1 VKFSLTRLFIKRPTL
16 VFVIV
21 SLMMFAGILSTAT
34 IVKELYPDVSQPTVT
49 ISVQYNGASVTE
61 MRDNIVQPIEQNLA
75 GTADLQTFNSVVQQG
90 QATISAI
97 FTLDSDEAT
106 DLALTNKAIQAA
118 EKYLPTNLTPPTV
131 NLYDPTQS
139 VVVTMAIY
147 SQKLS
152 LARLALYAQ
161 NVIAP
166 QIEQVPGISFV
177 NVGGL
182 VTPAYEVV
190 VDPVR
195 LAAANLTL
203 NDIVNTLQTDNQRV
217 PGGFAYEP
225 NRQTTIDVRGD
236 IQTLD
241 TVRNLAVIPTGSTN
255 SVAQA
260 IANSTGAQVQNYQG
274 GLGALA
280 GVVDPWTA
288 SNSVV
293 RIGDVATVTEG
304 YEPRLQYAH
313 ISGRPGLFMQVQK
326 SATGSE
332 VDASNNVLR
341 VLPQIERQFPEIK
354 FIVINVQSKFTGQ
367 QITIVTRTLMLAILL
382 TGVAMI
388 FFLRSW
394 RSAIVV
400 CISIPTSL
408 AIAITAMKLMHL
420 TIDTISLL
428 GMSLVI
434 GILVD
439 DSTVVLENIERH
451 FTELKQS
458 PEDAA
463 VNGREE
469 IGAAA
474 VVITFVDVVVFFPIA
489 FIQGQVGRQI
499 AEFAIVVV
507 ISTLTSL
514 FVSFTI
520 TPTLAGLWALRSHW
534 KPWRVV
540 DWFGR
545 KFDDLRSWYSERA
558 LPWALARGRLVALF
572 CAGTF
577 VFALA
582 LVGLGV
588 VGEEF
593 IPPVDR
599 GEIYIQ
605 LMYPIGTPIQT
616 VENGTFGLESRILDT
631 PDRFA
636 NTAVA
641 GAYAASFGGFVTQN
655 NVGQV
660 HIWLKDKRKH
670 STDYWLGE
678 FKKIARQY
686 LPRNVQAIVV
696 PSTSTSG
703 GNAQPIDFLVT
714 DVTGGDPT
722 PYAQQV
728 FKLLQSVPGAT
739 SVNSTGTQL
748 APEISIQFDRN
759 KAQALGVDLAQAA
772 EAAGAAFGGNQATE
786 FETTAGL
793 EEVQVIYPTS
803 YQTSIDRLKAV
814 AIRSSSGNLV
824 YLGDIARF
832 ESTPTSPLITR
843 TDRNNVIHVDAN
855 YLPGSSLSA
864 VENGLEKRLPSLHLP
879 PNIVVRPAP
888 LGQQDFMHQTLVGM
902 GLSMIVSVILVYLL
916 MVALYNS
923 YVSPFIIIFSVPVAA
938 IGAIGALVLTH
949 RTLNLFSLIGT
960 ILLIGIATKNGILLV
975 DYANTLRT
983 RGLDKLSAIKQS
995 AHTRFRPIIMTSFS
1009 VVAGN
1014 IPLALSLDPGASSR
1028 SSLGIVVIGGVIS
1041 SLVLTLVLIPNVY
1054 MWVAPKDHPS
1064 PNGEGR
1070 PAPEQLT
1077 LQSEPVPEAQ
1087 PA

>member
-1 VKFSLTRLFIKRPTL
+1 MKFSLTRLFIKRPTL

-21 SLMMFAGILSTAT
+21 ALMMFGGILSTAT

-49 ISVQYNGASVTE
+49 ISVGYSGASVTE

-75 GTADLQTFNSVVQQG
+75 GTADMQTVNAVVQQG
-90 QATISAI
+90 QATITAI
-97 FTLDSDEAT
+97 FDISSDTAT

-139 VVVTMAIY
+139 VVVTLALY
-147 SQKLS
+147 SHKLS
-152 LARLALYAQ
+152 LARLALYAV

-166 QIEQVPGISFV
+166 AIEQVPGISFV
-177 NVGGL
+177 NVGGS

-190 VDPVR
+190 VDPAR

-203 NDIVNTLQTDNQRV
+203 NDVIATLQTNNQRV
-217 PGGFAYEP
+217 PGGFAYET
-225 NRQTTIDVRGD
+225 NRQTTIDIRGD
-236 IQTLD
+236 IQNLD
-241 TVRNLAVIPTGSTN
+241 SVRNLAIIP
-255 SVAQA
+255 AQGGGALAA
-260 IANSTGAQVQNYQG
+260 IANSTGGGVQNYGG
-274 GLGALA
+274 GLSSLA
-280 GVVDPWTA
+280 GVINPWSA
-288 SNSVV
+288 SNAVV
-293 RIGDVATVTEG
+293 RVGDIATVNES

-313 ISGRPGLFMQVQK
+313 ISGESGLFMQVQK
-326 SATGSE
+326 AAAGSE
-332 VDASNNVLR
+332 VDASNAVLR
-341 VLPQIERQFPEIK
+341 ALPQIEKQFPEIK
-354 FIVINVQSKFTGQ
+354 FRVVHVQSTFTRQ
-367 QITIVTRTLMLAILL
+367 QIQIVTRTLILAILL
-382 TGVAMI
+382 TGIAML

-394 RSAIVV
+394 RNAIVV

-408 AIAITAMKLMHL
+408 AIAITAMRLMHM

-451 FTELKQS
+451 FTELKQP
-458 PEDAA
+458 PEEAA
-463 VNGREE
+463 VRGREE

-474 VVITFVDVVVFFPIA
+474 VVITLVDVVVFFPIA

-499 AEFAIVVV
+499 SEFAIVVV
-507 ISTLTSL
+507 IATLTSL

-534 KPWRVV
+534 KPWRAVE
-540 DWFGR
+540 WFGER
-545 KFDDLRSWYSERA
+545 FDDARNWYTDRV
-558 LPWALARGRLVALF
+558 LPWSLRHGTLVAAF

-599 GEIYIQ
+599 GEIFIQ
-605 LMYPIGTPIQT
+605 LIYPIGTPIQT
-616 VENGTFGLESRILDT
+616 VEKGTFALEQKILHTTDT
-631 PDRFA
+631 FA

-641 GAYAASFGGFVTQN
+641 GAYAASFGGFVSQS

-660 HIWLKDKRKH
+660 HVWLKDDRKH
-670 STDYWLGE
+670 PTDYWVRQ
-678 FKKIARQY
+678 FRDIARTA
-686 LPRNVQAIVV
+686 LPQGVQAVVV
-696 PSTSTSG
+696 PATSTSG
-703 GNAQPIDFLVT
+703 GNAQPVDLLVT
-714 DVTGGDPT
+714 DVTGRDPT
-722 PYAQQV
+722 PYAQKVEQALTKV
-728 FKLLQSVPGAT
+728 KGAT
-739 SVNSTGTQL
+739 SVNSSGTQL
-748 APEISIQFDRN
+748 APQISIQFDRN
-759 KAQALGVDLAQAA
+759 KAQALGVDLGQAA
-772 EAAGAAFGGNQATE
+772 QAAGAAFGGSLATQ
-786 FETTAGL
+786 FETTSGL
-793 EEVQVIYPTS
+793 EQVQVIYPQS
-803 YQTSIDRLKAV
+803 YQTSIDALKSV
-814 AIRSSSGNLV
+814 AIRSSTGGLV

-832 ESTPTSPLITR
+832 ESTPTAPLITR
-843 TDRNNVIHVDAN
+843 TNRNNVIHVNAN
-855 YLPGSSLSA
+855 YAPNSSLSA
-864 VENGLEKRLPSLHLP
+864 VENGLLKRLPSLHLP

-902 GLSMIVSVILVYLL
+902 GLAMIVSVILVYLL

-975 DYANTLRT
+975 DYANTLRS
-983 RGLDKLSAIKQS
+983 RGRDKLTAIRES

-1014 IPLALSLDPGASSR
+1014 VPLALALDPGSSSR

-1041 SLVLTLVLIPNVY
+1041 SLVLTLLLVPNVY
-1054 MWVAPKDHPS
+1054 MWVAPKDQPA
-1064 PNGEGR
+1064 PNGAAHR
-1070 PAPEQLT
+1070 APENLLVAPTASPT
-1077 LQSEPVPEAQ
+1077 LRA
-1087 PA
+1087 

>member
-1 VKFSLTRLFIKRPTL
+1 VKFSLTRLFINRPTL

-21 SLMMFAGILSTAT
+21 ALMMFAGILSTST

-49 ISVQYNGASVTE
+49 ISVQYSGASVTE
-61 MRDNIVQPIEQNLA
+61 MRDNIVQPIEENLA

-97 FTLDSDEAT
+97 FYLDSDTAT

-203 NDIVNTLQTDNQRV
+203 NDIINTLQTDNQRV

-236 IQTLD
+236 IQNLD
-241 TVRNLAVIPTGSTN
+241 TVRNLAVIPSSSN
-255 SVAQA
+255 SSLASA
-260 IANSTGAQVQNYQG
+260 IQNSTGAQVQNYQG
-274 GLGALA
+274 GLSALA
-280 GVVDPWTA
+280 GVINPWTA

-304 YEPRLQYAH
+304 YEPRLQYSH
-313 ISGRPGLFMQVQK
+313 ISGEPGLFMQVQK

-341 VLPQIERQFPEIK
+341 ALPQIERQFPEIK
-354 FIVINVQSKFTGQ
+354 FIVINVQSKFTEQ
-367 QITIVTRTLMLAILL
+367 QIVIVTRTLMLAILL
-382 TGVAMI
+382 TGIAMI

-408 AIAITAMKLMHL
+408 AIAITVMKVMHL

-428 GMSLVI
+428 AMSLVI

-451 FTELKQS
+451 FTELKEP

-463 VNGREE
+463 VRGREE

-474 VVITFVDVVVFFPIA
+474 VVITLVDVVVFLPIA

-540 DWFGR
+540 DWFGQ
-545 KFDDLRSWYSERA
+545 KFDDARA
-558 LPWALARGRLVALF
+558 LYTQRVLPWSLAHGRLVALF

-577 VFALA
+577 GLALA
-582 LVGLGV
+582 LVGVGA

-593 IPPVDR
+593 IPPIDR

-616 VENGTFGLESRILDT
+616 VEKGAFGLEQKILNT
-631 PDRFA
+631 PDIFA

-660 HIWLKDKRKH
+660 HIWLKDGRKH
-670 STDYWLGE
+670 STTYWLQQYR
-678 FKKIARQY
+678 KIAEES
-686 LPRNVQAIVV
+686 LPADVTAVVV
-696 PSTSTSG
+696 PSTSTAG
-703 GNAQPIDFLVT
+703 GNTQPIDFLVT

-728 FKLLQSVPGAT
+728 LKLLQSVPGAT

-748 APEISIQFDRN
+748 APEISVQFDRN

-772 EAAGAAFGGNQATE
+772 EAVGAAFGGNQATQ
-786 FETTAGL
+786 FETTSGL

-803 YQTSIDRLKAV
+803 YQTSIDRLKSVAV
-814 AIRSSSGNLV
+814 RASTGGLV

-832 ESTPTSPLITR
+832 ISTPTSPLITR

-855 YLPGSSLSA
+855 YLSNSSLSA
-864 VENGLEKRLPSLHLP
+864 VENGLLKQLPSLHLP
-879 PNIVVRPAP
+879 PNIEVRPAP

-923 YVSPFIIIFSVPVAA
+923 YLSPFIIIFSVPVAA
-938 IGAIGALVLTH
+938 IGAIGALFITG

-960 ILLIGIATKNGILLV
+960 ILLIGIATKNGVLLV
-975 DYANTLRT
+975 DYANTLRS
-983 RGLDKLSAIKQS
+983 RGLDKLSAIKES

-1028 SSLGIVVIGGVIS
+1028 SSLGIVVIGGVLS
-1041 SLVLTLVLIPNVY
+1041 SLVLTLLLIPNVY
-1054 MWVAPKDHPS
+1054 VWVAPKDHPS
-1064 PNGEGR
+1064 PNGEAH
-1070 PAPEQLT
+1070 PAAQQLP
-1077 LQSEPVPEAQ
+1077 LEPQAVVVSS
-1087 PA
+1087 

>member
-1 VKFSLTRLFIKRPTL
+1 MKFSLTRLFIKRPTL

-61 MRDNIVQPIEQNLA
+61 MRDNIVAPIEQNLA

-97 FTLDSDEAT
+97 FDIDSDTAT
-106 DLALTNKAIQAA
+106 DLALTNKAIQAS
-118 EKYLPTNLTPPTV
+118 EKYLPTNLIPPTV

-152 LARLALYAQ
+152 LSRLALYAQ

-166 QIEQVPGISFV
+166 QLEQVPGISFV

-203 NDIVNTLQTDNQRV
+203 DDVINTLQTDNQRV

-236 IQTLD
+236 IQNLD
-241 TVRNLAVIPTGSTN
+241 TVRNLAVIPTGTSATAT
-255 SVAQA
+255 SVIQ
-260 IANSTGAQVQNYQG
+260 NSTGAQVQNYAG
-274 GLGALA
+274 GLSALA

-288 SNSVV
+288 SNAVV

-313 ISGRPGLFMQVQK
+313 ISGRPGLFLQVQK
-326 SATGSE
+326 TATGSE

-341 VLPQIERQFPEIK
+341 ALPLVERRFPEIK
-354 FIVINVQSKFTGQ
+354 FRVINVQSKFTEQ
-367 QITIVTRTLMLAILL
+367 QIVIVTRTLTLAILL
-382 TGVAMI
+382 TGIAMI

-400 CISIPTSL
+400 CVSIPTSL
-408 AIAITAMKLMHL
+408 AIAMSVMKMMHL

-451 FTELKQS
+451 FTELKEP
-458 PEDAA
+458 PEEAA
-463 VNGREE
+463 VHGREE

-474 VVITFVDVVVFFPIA
+474 VVITLVDVVVFLPIA
-489 FIQGQVGRQI
+489 FIQGQVGREI

-534 KPWRVV
+534 KPWRAVE
-540 DWFGR
+540 WFGR
-545 KFDDLRSWYSERA
+545 KFDDMRAWYTQRA
-558 LPWALARGRLVALF
+558 LPWSLEHGGFVAAF

-577 VFALA
+577 VLA
-582 LVGLGV
+582 LGMVGIGV

-599 GEIYIQ
+599 GEIFIQ

-616 VENGTFGLESRILDT
+616 VENGTFGLEKKILNT
-631 PDRFA
+631 PDTFA

-660 HIWLKDKRKH
+660 HVWLNDGRHH
-670 STDYWLGE
+670 STSYWVQQ
-678 FKKIARQY
+678 FKKIAQAN
-686 LPRNVQAIVV
+686 LPRGVTAVVV

-722 PYAQQV
+722 PYAEQV
-728 FKLLQSVPGAT
+728 LKLLQAVPGAT
-739 SVNSTGTQL
+739 SVNSTGTEL

-772 EAAGAAFGGNQATE
+772 EAVGAAFGGNQATE
-786 FETTAGL
+786 FETPAGL

-803 YQTSIDRLKAV
+803 YQTSVDRLKSVAV
-814 AIRSSSGNLV
+814 RSSTGGLV

-832 ESTPTSPLITR
+832 ESTPTAPLITR

-855 YLPGSSLSA
+855 YASTSSLSA
-864 VENGLEKRLPSLHLP
+864 VENGLLKRLPSLHLP
-879 PNIVVRPAP
+879 PTIEVRPAP
-888 LGQQDFMHQTLVGM
+888 LGQQDFMHQTLAGM
-902 GLSMIVSVILVYLL
+902 GLAMIVSVILVYLL

-923 YVSPFIIIFSVPVAA
+923 YLSPFIIIFSVPVAA
-938 IGAIGALVLTH
+938 IGAVGALFLTH

-975 DYANTLRT
+975 DYANTLRA
-983 RGLDKLSAIKQS
+983 RGLDKLSAIKES

-1014 IPLALSLDPGASSR
+1014 IPLALALDPGASSR
-1028 SSLGIVVIGGVIS
+1028 SSLGIVVIGGVLS
-1041 SLVLTLVLIPNVY
+1041 SLVLTLLLIPNVY

-1064 PNGEGR
+1064 SNGEAHPG
-1070 PAPEQLT
+1070 PEQLA
-1077 LQSEPVPEAQ
+1077 LQSQPVPEPQHA
-1087 PA
+1087 

>member
-1 VKFSLTRLFIKRPTL
+1 VKFSLTRLFINRPTL

-21 SLMMFAGILSTAT
+21 ALMVFAGVLSTAT

-49 ISVQYNGASVTE
+49 ISVSYSGASVTE

-75 GTADLQTFNSVVQQG
+75 GTADLQTINAVVQQG
-90 QATISAI
+90 QASITAI
-97 FTLDSDEAT
+97 FDISSDSAT

-139 VVVTMAIY
+139 VVVTVALY
-147 SQKLS
+147 SHKLS
-152 LARLALYAQ
+152 LARLALYAV

-166 QIEQVPGISFV
+166 QLEQVPGISFV
-177 NVGGL
+177 NVGGS

-190 VDPVR
+190 VNPAR

-203 NDIVNTLQTDNQRV
+203 NDVINTLQTNNQRV
-217 PGGFAYEP
+217 PGGFAYET
-225 NRQTTIDVRGD
+225 NRQTTIDIRGD
-236 IQTLD
+236 IQNLD
-241 TVRNLAVIPTGSTN
+241 SVRNLAIIPAGGRGG
-255 SVAQA
+255 ALAA
-260 IANSTGAQVQNYQG
+260 IASSTGAQAQNYQG
-274 GLGALA
+274 GVSSLP
-280 GVVDPWTA
+280 GVINPWSA
-288 SNSVV
+288 SDAVV

-304 YEPRLQYAH
+304 NEPRLQYSH
-313 ISGRPGLFMQVQK
+313 ISGESGLFLGVQK
-326 SATGSE
+326 AATGSE

-341 VLPQIERQFPEIK
+341 ALPQIERQFPEIR
-354 FIVINVQSKFTGQ
+354 FRVINVQSKFTQQ
-367 QITIVTRTLMLAILL
+367 QINIVTRTLMLAILL
-382 TGVAMI
+382 TATAML

-400 CISIPTSL
+400 CVSIPTSL
-408 AIAITAMKLMHL
+408 AIAITAMKLLHM

-451 FTELKQS
+451 FTELKQ
-458 PEDAA
+458 PPTEAA
-463 VNGREE
+463 VKGREE

-474 VVITFVDVVVFFPIA
+474 VVITLVDVVVFFPIA

-499 AEFAIVVV
+499 SEFAIVVV

-520 TPTLAGLWALRSHW
+520 TPTLAGLWALKSHW
-534 KPWRVV
+534 KPWRIVE
-540 DWFGR
+540 WFGE
-545 KFDDLRSWYSERA
+545 KFDDVRTWYTHKA
-558 LPWALARGRLVALF
+558 LPWALGHGGLVAVF

-577 VFALA
+577 VLALA

-599 GEIYIQ
+599 GELYIQ
-605 LMYPIGTPIQT
+605 LVYPIGTPIQT
-616 VENGTFGLESRILDT
+616 VEKGTFALEKEILNTADT
-631 PDRFA
+631 FA

-641 GAYAASFGGFVTQN
+641 GAYAASFGGYVAQS

-660 HIWLKDKRKH
+660 HIWLKDDRKNA
-670 STDYWLGE
+670 TDYWVRE
-678 FKKIARQY
+678 FRQLARKS
-686 LPRNVQAIVV
+686 LPQGVKAVVV
-696 PSTSTSG
+696 PATSTSG
-703 GNAQPIDFLVT
+703 GNAQPVDFLVT

-722 PYAQQV
+722 AYAQKV
-728 FKLLQSVPGAT
+728 VELLQKVKGAT
-739 SVNSTGTQL
+739 SVNGSGTQL

-759 KAQALGVDLAQAA
+759 KAQALGVDLGQAA
-772 EAAGAAFGGNQATE
+772 QAAGAAFGGSVATQ
-786 FETTAGL
+786 FETTSGL
-793 EEVQVIYPTS
+793 EQVQVIYPQS
-803 YQTSIDRLKAV
+803 YQTSIEALKSV
-814 AIRSSSGNLV
+814 GIRSSTGGLV
-824 YLGDIARF
+824 YLGDLARF
-832 ESTPTSPLITR
+832 ESTPTAPLITR
-843 TDRNNVIHVDAN
+843 TNRTNVIHVNAN
-855 YLPGSSLSA
+855 YAPSSSLSA
-864 VENGLEKRLPSLHLP
+864 VERGLLERLPSLQLP

-902 GLSMIVSVILVYLL
+902 GLSMIVSIVLVYLL

-983 RGLDKLSAIKQS
+983 RGRDKLSAIRES

-1014 IPLALSLDPGASSR
+1014 VPLALALDPGALSR
-1028 SSLGIVVIGGVIS
+1028 SSLGIVVIGGVLS
-1041 SLVLTLVLIPNVY
+1041 SLVLTLLLIPNVY

-1064 PNGEGR
+1064 PNGAVKPSPEELVLASR
-1070 PAPEQLT
+1070 ASAKLPA
-1077 LQSEPVPEAQ
+1077 
-1087 PA
+1087 